1 MLNKDLVAT
10 FGLRLAKLAGGC
22 CLLAKV
28 GQLERSRDPWGLML
42 VFNEMS
48 CLSLFGAKGFVA
60 D

>member
-1 MLNKDLVAT
+1 MAT